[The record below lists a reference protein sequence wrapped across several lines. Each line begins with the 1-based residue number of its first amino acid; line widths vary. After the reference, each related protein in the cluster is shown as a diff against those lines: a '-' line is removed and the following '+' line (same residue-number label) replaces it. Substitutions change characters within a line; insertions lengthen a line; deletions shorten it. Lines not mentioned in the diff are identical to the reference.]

1 MKIKLTKNQWI
12 AIGKKAGF
20 VDDSDIFKPKVTTAT
35 AKTAETAEVTK
46 LAKTVKTV
54 KTSAQI
60 PNTQNQNPDESN
72 FAVDLSGKRKS
83 LGKIKNKINNE
94 IHALGNYF
102 QRVPLQELINIF
114 KKYNVVMLQEDGTK
128 WAGFV
133 STQGECGSE
142 EARKGM
148 MKFDLA
154 MKLEMGSL
162 DEEGGYVNEVKYVM
176 CNNILAMS
184 VCTMSSGRLEMVAY
198 VS

>member
-1 MKIKLTKNQWI
+1 MKIKITKDQWI

-20 VDDSDIFKPKVTTAT
+20 VSDKDITIAKKIIP
-35 AKTAETAEVTK
+35 AKTQSAVKVAKEVK
-46 LAKTVKTV
+46 I
-54 KTSAQI
+54 SAQI

-72 FAVDLSGKRKS
+72 FAVDLSSKPKT
-83 LGKIKNKINNE
+83 LGRIKNKINNE

-102 QRVPLQELINIF
+102 QQIPLQQIMDIF

-133 STQGECGSE
+133 TSQGECGSE
-142 EARKGM
+142 EARKGQM
-148 MKFDLA
+148 TFDLA
-154 MKLEMGSL
+154 MKLDQGSI
-162 DEEGGYVNEVKYVM
+162 DENGDYVKETKYVR
-176 CNNILAMS
+176 CNHMLSMS